1 MKKLIERLFI
11 FMVGVPLFAAMVL
24 FLPWKNHLAL
34 NLVITLLSALGAA
47 EFAGMLDKK
56 GFSIKRREAFFWGML
71 CPLAQTAAGS
81 FFSWGDRI
89 AVPVVFTAALSIIL
103 VSRVF
108 TRPEKLDRALNHM
121 LAAMA
126 ALVYPGVFMV
136 PLIRLGTVEHAA
148 AALLTFLLIVFG
160 SDSVAWAAGMLFG
173 RNNRGVIPV
182 SPNKSAVGFA
192 GGLAAAVTAGI
203 LAVYFAPRAFVPRF
217 LPPLPAGITLGFF
230 AGAAAALGDLAESV
244 MKRSAGVKDSG
255 NLIPGRGGVL
265 DSLDSVAFA
274 APVFFGLYRIL
285 FV

>member
-11 FMVGVPLFAAMVL
+11 FLIGVPLFAALVL

-47 EFAGMLDKK
+47 EFAGMLNKK
-56 GFSIKRREAFFWGML
+56 GFSVKRLEAFFWGML
-71 CPLAQTAAGS
+71 CPLAQTIEGS
-81 FFSWGDRI
+81 FFSRGGSI
-89 AVPVVFTAALSIIL
+89 AVSAVFIAALSFIFAA
-103 VSRVF
+103 RVF
-108 TRPEKLDRALNHM
+108 ARPEKLADALNYM
-121 LAAMA
+121 LAGMA
-126 ALVYPGVFMV
+126 ALVYPGIFMV
-136 PLIRLGTVEHAA
+136 SLIRLGTVEHAA

-160 SDSVAWAAGMLFG
+160 SDSAAWAAGMLFG
-173 RNNRGVIPV
+173 RNNRGVIPA
-182 SPNKSAVGFA
+182 SPNKSAAGFV
-192 GGLAAAVTAGI
+192 GGLAAAVAAGI

-217 LPPLPAGITLGFF
+217 LPPLPAGFALGFF
-230 AGAAAALGDLAESV
+230 VGAAASLGDLAESV

-255 NLIPGRGGVL
+255 SLIPGRGGVL